1 MLELRHQKCSISY
14 VVYPNSAVLMS
25 DDSYNDNYNGSMF
38 ARITKNM
45 ENTTNYL
52 IIISSKTLSIRK
64 SFNK

>member
-1 MLELRHQKCSISY
+1 MLELKHQKCSISY

-25 DDSYNDNYNGSMF
+25 DDSYNDNYNGSIF
-38 ARITKNM
+38 TWITKII
-45 ENTTNYL
+45 ENATNYL